1 MNPKSRA
8 VEFNFGYYNEKGKD
22 TIENNNNLIQNNKKP
37 ITFIDTIN
45 NEKVEYLNYAG
56 GLDEENLKN
65 GFGILHLTDG
75 SYFKGMFSHG
85 HANGF
90 GIFSHSK
97 GDIYK
102 GEFNNDE
109 ISGYGEYHFQNIS
122 VTSGLWER
130 SILGGIG
137 IELWKQSSYYGEF
150 KMDKNKE
157 LEDIFGKIKL
167 DMMVNGKMIL

>member
-90 GIFSHSK
+90 GIFYHSK
-97 GDIYK
+97 YFSNFWI
-102 GEFNNDE
+102 
-109 ISGYGEYHFQNIS
+109 
-122 VTSGLWER
+122 V
-130 SILGGIG
+130 
-137 IELWKQSSYYGEF
+137 
-150 KMDKNKE
+150 
-157 LEDIFGKIKL
+157 GKIYTWWNWNRIVETIFL
-167 DMMVNGKMIL
+167 LWGI